1 MLRSTKI
8 TTFAVAA
15 TLAGVSATFFEDLRE
30 DNGILPSTAGS
41 PKDSMRID
49 RTGSFI
55 SDDGAVLSFVAQ
67 RSMAA
72 SLIPMLTPVSSHF
85 AKQALGYRRR
95 QFQRLAPPNMH
106 QAIEHLRSGNYRQ
119 EISQVLHLST

>member
-1 MLRSTKI
+1 
-8 TTFAVAA
+8 
-15 TLAGVSATFFEDLRE
+15 
-30 DNGILPSTAGS
+30 
-41 PKDSMRID
+41 MRID

-67 RSMAA
+67 RPMAA

-85 AKQALGYRRR
+85 AKQALGYRDRR
-95 QFQRLAPPNMH
+95 QLQRLAPPNMH

-119 EISQVLHLST
+119 GISQVLHLST